1 MSLRGF
7 HNDRQMIKVVTIS
20 LVLLAFAGCGGSGD
34 TDQGE
39 AAREPVPSFRVES
52 EQPDIASRAITVNIR
67 FQGPATESQ
76 AKSAAEFVIA
86 DRRERFQSIT
96 VNSLLPGMNATAQP
110 FGVSK
115 LEGGKITHS
124 FNHAS
129 GSVRIPTH

>member
-1 MSLRGF
+1 
-7 HNDRQMIKVVTIS
+7 MIKFITIS
-20 LVLLAFAGCGGSGD
+20 LILLAFAGCGAD
-34 TDQGE
+34 HADQDA

-52 EQPDIASRAITVNIR
+52 EQPDVAARAVTVNIR

-96 VNSLLPGMNATAQP
+96 VNSLLPGMNATGQP

-115 LEGGKITHS
+115 FEDGEITHS
-124 FNHAS
+124 FNRPS

>member
-20 LVLLAFAGCGGSGD
+20 LVLLAFAGCGGGD
-34 TDQGE
+34 TDQSE

-115 LEGGKITHS
+115 FEDGEITHS
-124 FNHAS
+124 FNRAS

>member
-20 LVLLAFAGCGGSGD
+20 LVLLAFAGCGGGD
-34 TDQGE
+34 TDQSE

-96 VNSLLPGMNATAQP
+96 VNSLLPGMNATEQP

-115 LEGGKITHS
+115 FEDGEITHS
-124 FNHAS
+124 FNRAS

>member
-1 MSLRGF
+1 
-7 HNDRQMIKVVTIS
+7 MIKFITTWLI
-20 LVLLAFAGCGGSGD
+20 LLALAGCGGDRAGQD
-34 TDQGE
+34 AT
-39 AAREPVPSFRVES
+39 APEPVPSFRVES
-52 EQPDIASRAITVNIR
+52 ERPDVAARAITVYIR

-110 FGVSK
+110 FVVSK
-115 LEGGKITHS
+115 FEDGEITHS
-124 FNHAS
+124 INRTS